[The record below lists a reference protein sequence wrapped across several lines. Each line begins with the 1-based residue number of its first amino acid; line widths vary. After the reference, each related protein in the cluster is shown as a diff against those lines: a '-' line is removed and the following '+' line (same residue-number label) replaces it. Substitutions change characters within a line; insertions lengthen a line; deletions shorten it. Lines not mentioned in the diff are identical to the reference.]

1 MSKNKEL
8 FLDII
13 EDHKRILYKI
23 AQTYCK
29 EQQDRED
36 LIQEMI
42 LQLWLSFD
50 KYNDQ
55 FKFSTW
61 MYRVALNTAISFY
74 RKTKTYQQKTT
85 ALTTVLETTL

>member
-42 LQLWLSFD
+42 LQ
-50 KYNDQ
+50 
-55 FKFSTW
+55 
-61 MYRVALNTAISFY
+61 
-74 RKTKTYQQKTT
+74 
-85 ALTTVLETTL
+85 